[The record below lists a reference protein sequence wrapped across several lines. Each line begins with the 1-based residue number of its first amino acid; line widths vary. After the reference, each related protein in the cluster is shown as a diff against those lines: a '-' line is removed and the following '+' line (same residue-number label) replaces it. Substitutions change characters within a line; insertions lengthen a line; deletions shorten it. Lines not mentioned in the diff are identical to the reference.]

1 MSGGP
6 AAQGYSASCIWRTD
20 AQKAASSAPGPIE
33 APDQTAHAGYRAPW
47 EEHTQREPKL
57 ELGLGGLPGPAR
69 SPWGRICPAA
79 PCFVCLLSQHSR
91 KQRNRAGAAFKALV
105 GRLSACGRMLFPPE
119 LSHPKCQ
126 GLIKQLCPL
135 PAH

>member
-69 SPWGRICPAA
+69 SPWGRICPQLPALSVSSLSIPESRETELA
-79 PCFVCLLSQHSR
+79 LLS
-91 KQRNRAGAAFKALV
+91 K
-105 GRLSACGRMLFPPE
+105 RLSDVCQHVGGCCFR
-119 LSHPKCQ
+119 LS
-126 GLIKQLCPL
+126 
-135 PAH
+135 